1 MMMLGSMSKWLYDG
15 SPTDSLKFEAPLN
28 ELKKSI
34 DEAGSKVFQD
44 LIKEF
49 LVENKHRTTIEMV
62 PSKTLEAELTKVG
75 GYTKQQMKMTYC

>member
-1 MMMLGSMSKWLYDG
+1 MLGSMSKWLYDG